1 MKKNKK
7 KKTAGKT
14 SAPRGISRLDLSILL
29 TAVIL
34 LVERLPKGIQM
45 RFSDEAQVYIEYYSC
60 FDFVPF
66 GYGDFFPLLT
76 AWLTVAVVLL
86 LLGFRF
92 LGREKLREIALLL
105 TYGAFGTSL
114 VALFMCF
121 RFMQLTAVRAALPVL
136 LFVLIQLL
144 HKCRSQME

>member
-7 KKTAGKT
+7 KRAAGK
-14 SAPRGISRLDLSILL
+14 SAAPRGISRLDLSILL

-34 LVERLPKGIQM
+34 LVERLPKGIRM
-45 RFSDEAQVYIEYYSC
+45 RFSDGVQEYIEYYSC
-60 FDFVPF
+60 FDSVPF

-86 LLGFRF
+86 LLGYRF
-92 LGREKLREIALLL
+92 LGREKLRGIALLL

-144 HKCRSQME
+144 HKRRTELE